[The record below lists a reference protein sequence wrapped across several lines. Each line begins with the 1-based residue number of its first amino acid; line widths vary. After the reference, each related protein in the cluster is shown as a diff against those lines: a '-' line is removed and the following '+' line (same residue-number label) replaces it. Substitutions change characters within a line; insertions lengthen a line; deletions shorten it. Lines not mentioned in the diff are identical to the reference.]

1 MNLWQDKSLF
11 LPTKSA
17 SILVPET
24 HELVKLAELIDWI
37 SLIRIARICREKS
50 RKRLTGREPQ
60 YRQLLGALVL
70 MATRGCNFRDAEDL
84 ISYYA
89 PAKYLCDLM
98 DSESGLGHVTIFE
111 FTQMLGPQGVES
123 INKLILQ
130 QAVAGGFCDPSR
142 MMSDTTA
149 QEARIPYPTEAGL
162 MNRFMSIVDRTVGRL
177 RGKFDGLKS
186 DVKDASAKV
195 RGLLRNSHLFAKG
208 REQKNKI
215 ERKMFHTVKE
225 IQKKI
230 AATIKSGASIRS
242 RVGLELE
249 SINLVME
256 KLLPQ
261 IKHFFDTGFV
271 AAKKII
277 HLHMPELY
285 SIVRGKAGKTVE
297 FGIKWGIN
305 RMAGGFVQGF
315 TMKNLKHAADT
326 AFCKQSLIEHNSL
339 FGSSPKTFGYDRGGD
354 SDSNIKFAKKSGVKH
369 VGIAPR
375 GKKEW
380 PVSQKMAEQIRCERA
395 QVEGSIGT
403 IKSSRYGFTKPRA
416 FSTAALERCGHRAI
430 LGFNLRK
437 MATLSNPVTAGRI
450 KI

>member
-1 MNLWQDKSLF
+1 MSMSMWQEKSLF
-11 LPTKSA
+11 LPVKQA
-17 SILVPET
+17 NIAVPET
-24 HELVKLAELIDWI
+24 HELVKLAEIIDWI
-37 SLIRIARICREKS
+37 SLIRIARKCREQS
-50 RKRLTGREPQ
+50 RKRLTGLEPR

-70 MATRGCNFRDAEDL
+70 MATRGCNYRDAEDL

-89 PAKYLCDLM
+89 PARYLCDLM
-98 DSESGLGHVTIFE
+98 DSEIGLDHVTIFD
-111 FTQMLGPQGVES
+111 FTQMLGPEGMAS

-130 QAVAGGFCDPSR
+130 HAVAGGFCDPSK

-162 MNRFMSIVDRTVGRL
+162 MNRFMSIARRTVGKL

-186 DVKDASAKV
+186 DVKEASAKV
-195 RGLLRNSHLFAKG
+195 RGLLRNSHLFARG

-215 ERKMFHTVKE
+215 ERKMFHAVKE

-230 AATIKSGASIRS
+230 SAAIKSGASIDS
-242 RVGLELE
+242 RVGQELE
-249 SINLVME
+249 RVNLVME
-256 KLLPQ
+256 NLLPQ

-271 AAKKII
+271 AAKKVI
-277 HLHMPELY
+277 HLYMPELY

-315 TMKNLKHAADT
+315 TMQNHKHAADA
-326 AFCKQSLIEHNSL
+326 AFCKQSLIEHNSV
-339 FGSSPKTFGYDRGGD
+339 FGNAPVIFGYDRGGD
-354 SDSNIKFAKKSGVKH
+354 SDANIKFAKKAGVKH

-375 GKKEW
+375 GKREW
-380 PVSQKMAEQIRCERA
+380 PVSKKMSEKIRCERA

-437 MATLSNPVTAGRI
+437 MAAMSNAMATC
-450 KI
+450 